1 MLHLTDGH
9 CFLGDCRAFHIHS
22 SGSSL
27 VKWKKKK
34 KLREERKEKQY
45 LKSVKLLKTCKEK
58 INCSIFSTSGKLVNS
73 MRWCTIIF
81 SILNSIEATTP
92 VLQSQSHHLQAWSF
106 SRVRLDASLWSFDP
120 VQVQV
125 VIDCSR
131 GSTAHFTRWRYYG
144 DG

>member
-73 MRWCTIIF
+73 MR
-81 SILNSIEATTP
+81 
-92 VLQSQSHHLQAWSF
+92 
-106 SRVRLDASLWSFDP
+106 
-120 VQVQV
+120 
-125 VIDCSR
+125 
-131 GSTAHFTRWRYYG
+131 
-144 DG
+144 